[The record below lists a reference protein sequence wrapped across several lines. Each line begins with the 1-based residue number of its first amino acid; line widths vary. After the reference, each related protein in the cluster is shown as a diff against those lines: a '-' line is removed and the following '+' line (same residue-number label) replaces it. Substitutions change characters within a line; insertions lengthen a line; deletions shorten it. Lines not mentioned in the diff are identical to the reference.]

1 MFLWCYDRREA
12 LLFGEQRWSV
22 DKIIPKSRNTKAT
35 TTSGKGCDV
44 LDYMLSVPVGLID
57 CENTILSGASIFTLV
72 YLGSLQHQTDIELLA
87 STSTLLW
94 NFRFV
99 LSG

>member
-87 STSTLLW
+87 STATLLW

>member
-1 MFLWCYDRREA
+1 M
-12 LLFGEQRWSV
+12 LFGEQRWSV
-22 DKIIPKSRNTKAT
+22 DKTIPKSRNTKAT